1 MKIRRPFNRVWLAF
15 PLVVDSPVCNLKK
28 YVTADM
34 LFDKLSEL
42 AEKIKEMDNE
52 D

>member
-1 MKIRRPFNRVWLAF
+1 MRRPFNRVWLAF
-15 PLVVDSPVCNLKK
+15 QLVVDSSVWNLKK

-34 LFDKLSEL
+34 PFDKLSEL